1 MVYNPCS
8 GQITPKGKQMLK
20 IIDENVETIDDYFKF
35 HFQNIMNNYYQRR
48 MNEIVREQQRNQND
62 NENTYNRNNRCDKNS
77 NNNEN
82 TYNRNNRDDRNSN
95 DNENTYN
102 RNNRDDRNNRQRSS
116 TSRSRSRG
124 PSN

>member
-62 NENTYNRNNRCDKNS
+62 NENTYNRNNR
-77 NNNEN
+77 
-82 TYNRNNRDDRNSN
+82 
-95 DNENTYN
+95 
-102 RNNRDDRNNRQRSS
+102 DDRNNRQRSS